1 MEQRLEAVIFDFD
14 GLVIDTESPAFD
26 AWSAIYREHGQ
37 ELRLDLWVG
46 CVGASEA
53 GFDPIRHLAALLGR
67 PVDGAALMADK
78 ERRKKAACDALRP
91 LPGVLER
98 LAEARELGLKVAVAS
113 SSSRAWVE
121 GHLRRLD
128 LVQAFDAMRT
138 KDDVARVK
146 PHPDLYLAAA
156 TALAVAPERCLAI
169 EDSVNGVH
177 AARAAGMAC
186 LAIPGPITRALD
198 FRHATARFD
207 SLATVRLMDFLG

>member
-1 MEQRLEAVIFDFD
+1 MKQQLDAVIFDFD

-26 AWSAIYREHGQ
+26 AWSAIYREHGH

-53 GFDPIRHLAALLGR
+53 GFDPIRHLAELLKR

-78 ERRKKAACDALRP
+78 ERRKKAACDRLRP

-98 LAEARELGLKVAVAS
+98 IEEARALGLKVAVAS
-113 SSSRAWVE
+113 SSSRSWVE

-128 LVQAFDAMRT
+128 LITAFDAMRT
-138 KDDVARVK
+138 KDDVVRVK

-156 TALAVAPERCLAI
+156 MALAVEPTRCLAI
-169 EDSVNGVH
+169 EDSVNGVR
-177 AARAAGMAC
+177 AARAAGMGC
-186 LAIPGPITRALD
+186 LAVPGPITRALD
-198 FRHATARFD
+198 FSGATARFD
-207 SLATVRLMDFLG
+207 SLAAVRLADFLG